1 MTPFVRVLCVLFTL
15 SLWCLSSPI
24 QAEPRTL
31 HYATAVAPTD
41 RPNNRARHW
50 WAEQI
55 KARTNGEIEI
65 EIHWMQSLVKYADT
79 AQAVSSGL
87 ADIAGMTADYTA
99 ARFPLWAL
107 SQTEVGPGDHYIAA
121 EAWRR
126 MMADTP
132 ALREEL
138 QRNNMAFMAVYSTGP
153 RVLISNTRPY
163 LTPED
168 FDGDRVRLTPRSVQA
183 AQQADW
189 EVTPINLT
197 FTDIYSAM
205 DRGTIN
211 GAQSAAYLVPL
222 FKHHEVAKHIV
233 ETGNGQSMILEAMN
247 LDTWNSL
254 TPEQQQVFKEVNR
267 ELEVRMA
274 EAGLEELEQAREM
287 IRSNREFPTEYHI
300 LNARQQAQWETG
312 YLPVE
317 RAFAEKTGKRA
328 PQAVSVFERF
338 QERLGEVAAEVKESG
353 YPWERDKVAE
363 R

>member
-87 ADIAGMTADYTA
+87 ADIAGMTPDYTA

-211 GAQSAAYLVPL
+211 GAQTYTYLMPPY
-222 FKHHEVAKHIV
+222 KHHEVAKYAV
-233 ETGNGQSMILEAMN
+233 ETGIGQSMVVVNMN

-254 TPEQQQVFKEVNR
+254 TPEQQQVFA
-267 ELEVRMA
+267 ELNDEYRTRMA
-274 EAGLEELEQAREM
+274 RAGLQEAEDAREM
-287 IRSNREFPTEYHI
+287 MRTNKEFPTEFHI
-300 LNARQQAQWETG
+300 LTAEQQKAWQAALE
-312 YLPVE
+312 PVE
-317 RAFAEKTGKRA
+317 RAYAEKLAKRDPRA
-328 PQAVSVFERF
+328 LEIFESFQNELRAV
-338 QERLGEVAAEVKESG
+338 QKEVADNG
-353 YPWERDKVAE
+353 YPWQSEKVAGN
-363 R
+363 

>member
-1 MTPFVRVLCVLFTL
+1 MTPFARALCVLSIL
-15 SLWCLSSPI
+15 SLWCLSPSV

-41 RPNNRARHW
+41 RPNNQARRW

-65 EIHWMQSLVKYADT
+65 EIHWMQSLVKYPDT

-87 ADIAGMTADYTA
+87 ADIAGMTPDYTA

-107 SQTEVGPGDHYIAA
+107 SQTEVGPGDHYISA

-126 MMADTP
+126 MMANTP
-132 ALREEL
+132 ALQEEL
-138 QRNNMAFMAVYSTGP
+138 RRNNMAFMSVYSTGP

-163 LTPED
+163 LTPAD
-168 FDGDRVRLTPRSVQA
+168 FEGDRVRLTPRSVQA
-183 AQQADW
+183 AQRADW
-189 EVTPINLT
+189 DVTPINLT

-205 DRGTIN
+205 DRGTLN

-222 FKHHEVAKHIV
+222 FKHHEVATHIV

-254 TPEQQQVFKEVNR
+254 TPKQQRVFSEVNR

-274 EAGLEELEQAREM
+274 EAGLEELEQARKM
-287 IRSNREFPTEYHI
+287 IRNNREFPTEYHI
-300 LNARQQAQWETG
+300 LDAEQQAQWEAG

-317 RAFAEKTGKRA
+317 RAFAERTSKRS
-328 PQAVSVFERF
+328 PQAASVFERF
-338 QERLGEVAAEVKESG
+338 QERLKEVASEVREDG
-353 YPWERDKVAE
+353 YPWERNEVAD